1 MIFDRS
7 WYNRARVKRVMG
19 FTDTKQVRRFL
30 DKRRAHLNI
39 MTHLL
44 SKIPYKSVKREKIKL
59 PRRQSRGSY
68 REPDQP
74 IRYVDEA
81 Y

>member
-7 WYNRARVKRVMG
+7 WYNRAGVERVMG

-30 DKRRAHLNI
+30 HKRRAHLNI